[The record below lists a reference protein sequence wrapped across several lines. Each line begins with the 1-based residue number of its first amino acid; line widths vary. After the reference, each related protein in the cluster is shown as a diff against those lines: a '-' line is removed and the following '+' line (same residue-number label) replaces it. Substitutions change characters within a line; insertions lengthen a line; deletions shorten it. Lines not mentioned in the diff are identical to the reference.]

1 MKTKVVS
8 PPLSHIL
15 RRKTKNT
22 NNIAD
27 IFRSVRIRRG
37 ELKITSIWPKFK
49 FQSGVAGDS
58 SMALNRSGTN
68 FKGPRSLSN
77 QFGWFFDLK
86 FEIGHFGWTLET
98 KLCTKTVLES
108 VQPKC
113 SISNFRSKK
122 HPNWFERLLGPL
134 KFAPDRSRAIGE
146 SPATP
151 DWILNFGQIDVI
163 FNSP

>member
-1 MKTKVVS
+1 MR
-8 PPLSHIL
+8 IL
-15 RRKTKNT
+15 RHKTKNVKE
-22 NNIAD
+22 NNGQ
-27 IFRSVRIRRG
+27 FRSVRILRG

-86 FEIGHFGWTLET
+86 FEIGHFGWSRWTLSS
-98 KLCTKTVLES
+98 TVFVHSLVSS

-113 SISNFRSKK
+113 SISNFRSKN

-134 KFAPDRSRAIGE
+134 KFAPDRFRAIDE

-151 DWILNFGQIDVI
+151 DWNLNFGQIEVI
-163 FNSP
+163 SIPP